1 MKARGKHSSHCG
13 ALPLSESKVRTDQSV
28 PVELTMSWSWAHH
41 KVRVAGKKEECVQMV
56 AALRSLHSSRETSH
70 LLVCL
75 FLVGFPFFQASI
87 LSYTQYLI
95 SFDIVSFSIQF
106 LFFLQETFR
115 SPCDSVQCAAKWACF
130 LCCLLHPCLKA
141 RRDAAAGSRAFRDIV
156 WIVLLSQDRG
166 IHTDEESS
174 KGGFFD

>member
-1 MKARGKHSSHCG
+1 MFMKARRKHSSHCG
-13 ALPLSESKVRTDQSV
+13 ALPLSESKAGTDQSI

-56 AALRSLHSSRETSH
+56 AARRSLHSSPETSH

-87 LSYTQYLI
+87 LSYTQNLI
-95 SFDIVSFSIQF
+95 SFDIISFSIQF

-115 SPCDSVQCAAKWACF
+115 SPCDSIQCAAK
-130 LCCLLHPCLKA
+130 
-141 RRDAAAGSRAFRDIV
+141 
-156 WIVLLSQDRG
+156 
-166 IHTDEESS
+166 
-174 KGGFFD
+174 